1 MKPGAWSFSS
11 LDKFV
16 NCPRQFHAVKVAK
29 TVVEPETEQMRWGTW
44 MHKQFE
50 DRQKFGRPLPADIM
64 KHETFMLMLLN
75 LPGTFETEQKVALD
89 RRGMP
94 TTFFAKDVWWRGII
108 DYVKINGTHAYVA
121 DYKTGKPHQKF
132 GQLKLFALYIFAKY
146 PEVRTVKVEF
156 YWTATMTCTGD
167 VYTRDMSSRL
177 WSEFV
182 PNLKQYMKAFHT
194 NTWQP
199 RPSGLC
205 NGWCPVTTCEFWK
218 PKRG

>member
-1 MKPGAWSFSS
+1 MKPNAWSFSA

-16 NCPRQFHAVKVAK
+16 NCPRQFHEVKIAK
-29 TVVEPETEQMRWGTW
+29 SVVEPETEQMRWGTW
-44 MHKQFE
+44 VHKQFE
-50 DRQKFGRPLPADIM
+50 DRQKLGTPLPSQI
-64 KHETFMLMLLN
+64 KQHETFMLLLLE

-89 RRGMP
+89 RRGKP
-94 TTFFAKDVWWRGII
+94 STFFAKDVWWRGII
-108 DYVKINGTHAYVA
+108 DYVRVNGAHAHVV

-132 GQLKLFALYIFAKY
+132 GQLKLFALYIFARY
-146 PEVRTVKVEF
+146 PEVQTVKVEF
-156 YWTATMTCTGD
+156 YWTNTMTRTGD

-182 PNLKQYMKAFHT
+182 PNLKQYVKAFRT

-205 NGWCPVTTCEFWK
+205 GWCPVTTCEFWK
-218 PKRG
+218 PKRP